1 MPLHKFSFIFEYALA
16 KISIFVTQNCI
27 SSPRVHVTQEGEAV
41 SGLGDL
47 VLDNL
52 FSGKIR
58 VALLTK
64 LLLNPVS
71 KVYLRG
77 LERDLGVSSNT
88 VRLELNKL
96 QEMHLIQAQEEEENA
111 KVKHYRVN
119 QAHPMFQT
127 LRGIILQFVGLDQI
141 VDQIIKKLGNVDQ
154 VYLTGELAEGK
165 NSPFVDLVLVGNIDR
180 PYLYQLIEKVEPL
193 IQKKVR
199 VGVFG
204 KDEFQEGMIEGGGKW
219 MRLME

>member
-1 MPLHKFSFIFEYALA
+1 MYQSVLGS
-16 KISIFVTQNCI
+16 CD
-27 SSPRVHVTQEGEAV
+27 
-41 SGLGDL
+41 SGGRSRFRHIVL
-47 VLDNL
+47 VLDHL

-96 QEMHLIQAQEEEENA
+96 QEMHLIQVQEEEENT
-111 KVKHYRVN
+111 KVKHYVVN

-165 NSPFVDLVLVGNIDR
+165 NSPFVDLVLVGNVDR

-204 KDEFQEGMIEGGGKW
+204 REEFSEGVIVGVGKW
-219 MRLME
+219 MKMME